1 MTENFDDIP
10 AAIDDQTKLAALRLN
25 LIAGIGPRTQ
35 QSLLERF
42 TTAEAVFRA
51 GDAEL
56 RDVEGIG
63 PKLAAAIIAAGA
75 SSHAEAEFA
84 RCRELG
90 VELLFRGSTGYPRS
104 LAEIPDPPSV
114 LYCRGTL
121 EPRDQLAVAMVGSRR
136 CTHYGRQMAER
147 LAGALARAGLTVI
160 SGLARGIDAAA
171 HEGALAA
178 GGRTLAVMGTGL
190 ANIYP
195 PEHKALAER
204 VIRQGALLAES
215 ALDQA
220 PVPGLFP
227 QRNRII
233 SGMSQA
239 VIVVEASRNSGAL
252 HTVRHAMEQGR
263 EVFAVPGRID
273 SLASEGCHDII
284 RDGATLIRNADDVLQ
299 ALGPMVAPVSATSS
313 EMVHSPRELTLD
325 PQERRVLNLVTID
338 PIHID
343 EILRTAELEASR
355 VLSTLTVLEMR
366 RFVKRLPGGC
376 YCRNS

>member
-1 MTENFDDIP
+1 VRFDFDDPP
-10 AAIDDQTKLAALRLN
+10 AISDDRSHLAALRLN
-25 LIAGIGPRTQ
+25 LIAGVGPRTQ
-35 QSLLERF
+35 QTLLERF
-42 TTAEAVFRA
+42 ATAEAVFQAR
-51 GDAEL
+51 DAEL
-56 RDVEGIG
+56 REVEGIG

-75 SSHAEAEFA
+75 SHQAEAELA
-84 RCRELG
+84 RCRDLG
-90 VELLFRGSTGYPRS
+90 VQLIFRGSPDYPRS

-114 LYCRGTL
+114 LYCRGAL

-147 LAGALARAGLTVI
+147 LAGGLARAGLTVI

-178 GGRTLAVMGTGL
+178 GGRTLAVMATGL

-204 VIRQGALLAES
+204 VVRQGALLSES

-233 SGMSQA
+233 SGLSQA
-239 VIVVEASRNSGAL
+239 VIVVEAARNSGAL

-299 ALGPMVAPVSATSS
+299 ALGPLTNPVATAPS
-313 EMVHSPRELTLD
+313 ETVLSPRELTLD
-325 PQERRVLNLVTID
+325 PQERGILNLVTAD

-343 EILRTAELEASR
+343 EILRAADIETSR

-376 YCRNS
+376 YCRNT

>member
-1 MTENFDDIP
+1 MFLNFDKS
-10 AAIDDQTKLAALRLN
+10 AAQGDEVATLAALRLN
-25 LIAGIGPRTQ
+25 LIAGVGPRTQ
-35 QSLLERF
+35 QSLLARF
-42 TTAEAVFRA
+42 GSPEAVFRA
-51 GDAEL
+51 DADEL
-56 RDVEGIG
+56 RAVEGIG

-75 SSHAEAEFA
+75 ANHAEAERA

-90 VELLFRGSTGYPRS
+90 VTLIFRGSPDYPRS

-114 LYCRGTL
+114 LYCQGRL
-121 EPRDQLAVAMVGSRR
+121 ENRDNLAVAIVGSRR

-178 GGRTLAVMGTGL
+178 GGRTLAVLGTGL

-195 PEHKALAER
+195 PEHKALGER
-204 VIRQGALLAES
+204 VISQGALLAET

-220 PVPGLFP
+220 PIPGLFP

-239 VIVVEASRNSGAL
+239 VIVVEAARNSGAL
-252 HTVRHAMEQGR
+252 HTVRHAIEQGR

-284 RDGATLIRNADDVLQ
+284 RDGATLVRNADDVLQ
-299 ALGPMVAPVSATSS
+299 ALGPMVAPVTSTPAGT
-313 EMVHSPRELTLD
+313 VHSPRELTLD
-325 PQERRVLNLVTID
+325 PQEQRILNLVTVE
-338 PIHID
+338 PIHVD
-343 EILRTAELEASR
+343 EILRGAEIEPSR

-376 YCRNS
+376 YCRSY

>member
-1 MTENFDDIP
+1 VRFDFDDPP
-10 AAIDDQTKLAALRLN
+10 AISDDRSHLAALRLN
-25 LIAGIGPRTQ
+25 LIAGVGPRTQ
-35 QSLLERF
+35 QTLLERF
-42 TTAEAVFRA
+42 ATAEAVFQAR
-51 GDAEL
+51 DAEL
-56 RDVEGIG
+56 REVEGIG

-75 SSHAEAEFA
+75 SHQAEAELA
-84 RCRELG
+84 RCRDLG
-90 VELLFRGSTGYPRS
+90 VQLIFRGSPDYPRS

-114 LYCRGTL
+114 LYCRGAL
-121 EPRDQLAVAMVGSRR
+121 EPRYQLAVAMVGSRR

-147 LAGALARAGLTVI
+147 LAGGLARAGLTVI

-178 GGRTLAVMGTGL
+178 GGRTLAVMATGL

-204 VIRQGALLAES
+204 VVRQGALLSES

-233 SGMSQA
+233 SGLSQA
-239 VIVVEASRNSGAL
+239 VIVVEAARNSGAL

-299 ALGPMVAPVSATSS
+299 ALGPLTNPVATAPS
-313 EMVHSPRELTLD
+313 ETVLSPRELTLD
-325 PQERRVLNLVTID
+325 PQERGILNLVTAD

-343 EILRTAELEASR
+343 EILRAADIETSR

-376 YCRNS
+376 YCRNT